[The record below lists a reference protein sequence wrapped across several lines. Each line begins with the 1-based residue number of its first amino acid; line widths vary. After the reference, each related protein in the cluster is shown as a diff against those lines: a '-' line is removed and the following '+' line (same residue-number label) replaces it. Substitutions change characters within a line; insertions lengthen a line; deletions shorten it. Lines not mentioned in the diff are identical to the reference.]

1 MRIRQLNHSAYQVEY
16 HLVFSTKYRRKIIK
30 DYVKVE
36 LIKSLKHT
44 QRKFPDWYINSFNTE
59 EDHVHILIEIPPK
72 YSVSYVVQTIKSASS
87 SHLRKK
93 FKFIDKIY
101 QDGNMWSVGYFV
113 STVGLNEKQIKI
125 YIERQNRL
133 DRSIDITSEFS

>member
-16 HLVFSTKYRRKIIK
+16 HLVFSTKYRRKILK

-44 QRKFPDWYINSFNTE
+44 QRKFPDWYIPLFNTE
-59 EDHVHILIEIPPK
+59 EDHVHMLIEIPPK
-72 YSVSYVVQTIKSASS
+72 YSVSYVVQTLKSASS

-93 FKFIDKIY
+93 FKFISQIY

-113 STVGLNEKQIKI
+113 STVGLNEKQIKK
-125 YIERQNRL
+125 YIERQSRL
-133 DRSIDITSEFS
+133 DRSIDITGEFS